1 VRVRRYGEGGQRQ
14 WCRVNALVL
23 AREERRQNEVLSEV
37 KRRHRARLGSITR
50 KSMTRFVRMAMSD
63 GGEVPPRP
71 RNGKEGDDANWADV
85 NLTGPKNEENQRG

>member
-1 VRVRRYGEGGQRQ
+1 
-14 WCRVNALVL
+14 
-23 AREERRQNEVLSEV
+23 
-37 KRRHRARLGSITR
+37 
-50 KSMTRFVRMAMSD
+50 MAMSD